1 MDKVE
6 KKKLLP
12 GENFALQVAFFSRR
26 VTCFA
31 GSLCNLTVRSKTIT
45 SSRVHHQ
52 KPPMFLFGSKPA
64 QQQPPSSGLGFSFG
78 SNSAPQTAPQTQ
90 ASTFSTNIQN
100 GQNAQNSQTNT
111 NTSAFLGLGKSNF
124 SGISSSS
131 TLPSEIAPDASSTKI
146 LKDLLDSANN
156 LPKLDN
162 ANLGSIHMPLNELQN
177 KLQMFKKK
185 DNVSGNYTQAHYLLS
200 GSGINAADIES
211 ELKHLSSS
219 GADITRTHALDNTS
233 VSSAPADRPE
243 SIENYLIAKKEENIL
258 NAIEQ
263 SLASAS
269 KDFDQFINQNVVID
283 WKVRKEHLKKS
294 LGIPIKNKITNE
306 ELAKSFA
313 WNKSLPGNYRILTP
327 LVAKGAT
334 SSTRQL
340 SRDKFESHAKVIYN
354 LNEARL
360 QDKNFPLCLCFEE
373 LNKSNADLK
382 SKQMGEVW
390 RILADLCNE
399 RFVKVNQEQLFFD
412 EYSGAKIGN
421 KLKKRIVLT
430 SRAYLEGQFFAY
442 MDEIYTKDD
451 KKPDVYLPANNINK
465 VLFFIHKV
473 ITKNNNEEYMK
484 RTLNINGVP
493 IWALLFYLMRS
504 GLYAEAIEL
513 TTVNRDAFDKFDSNF
528 PVYLNAFVKADG
540 FGLPSQLQARISSD
554 FSQTFQFLNEDSTN
568 LDPYKYAVYKI
579 VGKCDLA
586 KKSLPNAINLSI
598 EDWLWYHLLLINE
611 FNPEASSSLIYEN
624 YTLENLQKK
633 VVSLGPNKFNA
644 SSNNPLYAKSL
655 IMLGLYETA
664 VQYVYEFSNE
674 CDAVHLATG
683 LCYYGLLR
691 VSSTK
696 TDDLVSITAEDI
708 YEINFSRLLGSYTRT
723 FKISDPK
730 VAAQYLILICMS
742 KGGHSPGETA
752 KCHEALRELILL
764 SREFGLLLG
773 ELNSENGDSSSGILK
788 TQRSLINLPELQN
801 FYHQIIEVSASR
813 CEEEGR
819 IFDALRLYQLCQEYN
834 TVVSLLNKFLSE
846 VISMNELDK
855 PLLTGAEFKTSTG
868 ALKPEE
874 TVDNNII
881 LLSKSIMTTFN
892 NNSYIIEKVSS
903 KQREIN
909 GYLLPIVDIRQKFIE
924 KDWQGTLSA
933 VKDLGLIPIVSSD
946 DFVDIRHSA
955 EALANYDVCLLRVIP
970 SLLIIVMTCIAQ
982 MNYSILTKRYG
993 AADHERFEVHNLKQI
1008 AKNCMV
1014 YAGMIQYK
1022 MPRET
1027 YSLLINLEAQL

>member
-1 MDKVE
+1 
-6 KKKLLP
+6 
-12 GENFALQVAFFSRR
+12 
-26 VTCFA
+26 
-31 GSLCNLTVRSKTIT
+31 
-45 SSRVHHQ
+45 
-52 KPPMFLFGSKPA
+52 MFLFGAKPA
-64 QQQPPSSGLGFSFG
+64 AQQLASTGLSFAFG
-78 SNSAPQTAPQTQ
+78 SNSAPQSGAQTQ
-90 ASTFSTNIQN
+90 ASTLLTNSQN
-100 GQNAQNSQTNT
+100 GQNGPSTA
-111 NTSAFLGLGKSNF
+111 NTSAFLSLNKPNFGNHSASN
-124 SGISSSS
+124 
-131 TLPSEIAPDASSTKI
+131 TLPPEIAAGSSSTKI
-146 LKDLLDSANN
+146 LKDLLDSASN
-156 LPKLDN
+156 LPKLDK
-162 ANLGSIHMPLNELQN
+162 ANVGSIHMPLNELQS
-177 KLQMFKKK
+177 KLQQLKKK
-185 DNVSGNYTQAHYLLS
+185 ENVSGNYTQAHYLLA

-211 ELKHLSSS
+211 ELKHLSHS
-219 GADITRTHALDNTS
+219 GAEVARTHALQNL
-233 VSSAPADRPE
+233 SAPPTSADRPE
-243 SIENYLIAKKEENIL
+243 SIESYLIAKKEENIL

-269 KDFDQFINQNVVID
+269 KDFDQFINQNVAID

-294 LGIPIKNKITNE
+294 LGIPVKSKITNE

-327 LVAKGAT
+327 LAT
-334 SSTRQL
+334 KSASSSTRQL

-360 QDKNFPLCLCFEE
+360 QDKTFPVGLCFEE

-399 RFVKVNQEQLFFD
+399 RFVKVNQEQLFYD
-412 EYSGAKIGN
+412 EYRGASIGT

-430 SRAYLEGQFFAY
+430 SRAYLEGQFFSY
-442 MDEIYTKDD
+442 VDEIYTKDD
-451 KKPDVYLPANNINK
+451 KKPEAYLPANNLNK
-465 VLFFIHKV
+465 VLFFIYKV
-473 ITKNNNEEYMK
+473 ITRNNNEEYMK
-484 RTLNINGVP
+484 RTLNVNGVP

-513 TTVNRDAFDKFDSNF
+513 ITVNRDAFDKFDSNF
-528 PVYLNAFVKADG
+528 PAYLNAFVKADG

-568 LDPYKYAVYKI
+568 LDPFKYAVYKI

-598 EDWLWYHLLLINE
+598 EDWLWFHLLLINE

-633 VVSLGPNKFNA
+633 VISLGPSKFNA

-655 IMLGLYETA
+655 VMLGLYEIA
-664 VQYVYEFSNE
+664 VQYIYECSNE

-691 VSSTK
+691 VSSTN
-696 TDDLVSITAEDI
+696 TDDLISITSEDVH
-708 YEINFSRLLGSYTRT
+708 EINFSRLLGSYTRT

-742 KGGHSPGETA
+742 KGGSSKEEGA

-773 ELNSENGDSSSGILK
+773 ELNPESGDSSSGILK
-788 TQRSLINLPELQN
+788 TQRALINLPDLQS

-819 IFDALRLYQLCQEYN
+819 IFDALRLYTLCQEYN

-855 PLLTGAEFKTSTG
+855 PLLTGAEYKTSTG
-868 ALKPEE
+868 AIEPEE

-881 LLSKSIMTTFN
+881 LLSKSIMSTFN
-892 NNSYIIEKVSS
+892 NNSYIIQNVST

-924 KDWQGTLSA
+924 KDWQGTLAA
-933 VKDLGLIPIVSSD
+933 VKDLGLIPIVSTD
-946 DFVDIRHSA
+946 DFVDIRNSA
-955 EALANYDVCLLRVIP
+955 ESLANYDVCLLRVIP

-982 MNYSILTKRYG
+982 INYSTLTKRYG
-993 AADHERFEVHNLKQI
+993 AADRERLEVRNLKQI

>member
-1 MDKVE
+1 M
-6 KKKLLP
+6 
-12 GENFALQVAFFSRR
+12 S
-26 VTCFA
+26 
-31 GSLCNLTVRSKTIT
+31 
-45 SSRVHHQ
+45 
-52 KPPMFLFGSKPA
+52 LFGSKPQT
-64 QQQPPSSGLGFSFG
+64 QQSGLGFSFG
-78 SNSAPQTAPQTQ
+78 NSSASQPANQAPAP
-90 ASTFSTNIQN
+90 AQN
-100 GQNAQNSQTNT
+100 GQPTTQPTTNASTLLTVAN
-111 NTSAFLGLGKSNF
+111 SNF
-124 SGISSSS
+124 GNHSSTS
-131 TLPSEIAPDASSTKI
+131 TLPSEIAPNASSQKI

-162 ANLGSIHMPLNELQN
+162 GNLGSIHLPLNELEFKTQQLRN
-177 KLQMFKKK
+177 KEKF
-185 DNVSGNYTQAHYLLS
+185 SGNYTQAHYLLS
-200 GSGINAADIES
+200 GSGINAVDIEN
-211 ELKHLSSS
+211 ELKNLAQTGSEPARSHNLAEKPPAGDFT
-219 GADITRTHALDNTS
+219 GAQS
-233 VSSAPADRPE
+233 E
-243 SIENYLIAKKEENIL
+243 SIENFLIAKKEENIL

-269 KDFDQFINQNVVID
+269 KDFDQFINQNVAID
-283 WKVRKEHLKKS
+283 WRVRREHLKKS
-294 LGIPIKNKITNE
+294 LGIPVKSKITSD
-306 ELAKSFA
+306 ELAKSFT
-313 WNKSLPGNYRILTP
+313 WNKSLPGYRILAP
-327 LVAKGAT
+327 LPESGKS
-334 SSTRQL
+334 SSTRQM

-360 QDKNFPLCLCFEE
+360 QGQTFPLSLCFEE

-382 SKQMGEVW
+382 SRQMAEVW
-390 RILADLCNE
+390 RVLADLCNE
-399 RFVKVNQEQLFFD
+399 KFVRVNQEQLFYD
-412 EYSGAKIGN
+412 EYSGQKIGS

-430 SRAYLEGQFFAY
+430 SRAYLEGQFFTY

-451 KKPDVYLPANNINK
+451 KKPESYLPANNINK

-528 PVYLNAFVKADG
+528 PIYLNAFVKSDG
-540 FGLPSQLQARISSD
+540 FGLPSELQSRISSD
-554 FSQTFQFLNEDSTN
+554 FSQTFQFLNEESPN

-579 VGKCDLA
+579 IGKCDLA

-598 EDWLWYHLLLINE
+598 EDWLWFHLLLINE
-611 FNPEASSSLIYEN
+611 FNPEASSSLIFEN

-655 IMLGLYETA
+655 IMLGLYENA
-664 VQYVYEFSNE
+664 VQYIYEFINE
-674 CDAVHLATG
+674 CDAVHLAIG
-683 LCYYGLLR
+683 LCYYGLLK
-691 VSSTK
+691 VTSTN
-696 TDDLVSITAEDI
+696 TDHIILINSNDVF
-708 YEINFSRLLGSYTRT
+708 EINFSRLLGSFTRT

-742 KGGHSPGETA
+742 KGGHSEQETD

-773 ELNSENGDSSSGILK
+773 ELNEENGDSSSGILK
-788 TQRSLINLPELQN
+788 KQRSLINLPDLQN
-801 FYHQIIEVSASR
+801 FYHQIVEVSAGR
-813 CEEEGR
+813 CEGEGR
-819 IFDALRLYQLCQEYN
+819 IFDALRLYQLCQEFN

-846 VISMNELDK
+846 IISMTLLDQ
-855 PLLTGAEFKTSTG
+855 PLLTGAEYKTTSG

-874 TVDNNII
+874 TIDNNII
-881 LLSKSIMTTFN
+881 LLSKHIMSIFS
-892 NNSYIIEKVSS
+892 NNSHIIEKVSS

-909 GYLLPIVDIRQKFIE
+909 GYLLPIIDIREKFVQ
-924 KDWQGTLSA
+924 KDWQTTLTL
-933 VKDLGLIPIVSSD
+933 VKNLGLIPIISTD
-946 DFVDIRHSA
+946 DFVDVRQAA
-955 EALANYDVCLLRVIP
+955 ESLANYDVCLLRVIP

-982 MNYSILTKRYG
+982 INYSIMTKRYG
-993 AADHERFEVHNLKQI
+993 AADREREEVRLLKQI

-1022 MPRET
+1022 IPRET

>member
-1 MDKVE
+1 
-6 KKKLLP
+6 
-12 GENFALQVAFFSRR
+12 
-26 VTCFA
+26 
-31 GSLCNLTVRSKTIT
+31 
-45 SSRVHHQ
+45 
-52 KPPMFLFGSKPA
+52 MFLFGAKPA
-64 QQQPPSSGLGFSFG
+64 QQQPTSSGLTFSFG
-78 SNSAPQTAPQTQ
+78 SNSAAQSGPNTQ
-90 ASTFSTNIQN
+90 PSTFSTNTQNSQN
-100 GQNAQNSQTNT
+100 GQSTA
-111 NTSAFLGLGKSNF
+111 NTSAFLSLAKPNF
-124 SGISSSS
+124 GAQTLSS
-131 TLPSEIAPDASSTKI
+131 TLPSEIAADASSTKI

-156 LPKLDN
+156 LPKLEN
-162 ANLGSIHMPLNELQN
+162 ANLGSIHMPLSELQS
-177 KLQMFKKK
+177 KLQQLRKKE
-185 DNVSGNYTQAHYLLS
+185 NRGENYAQAHYLLA

-211 ELKHLSSS
+211 ELKHLSQS
-219 GADITRTHALDNTS
+219 GAEAARTHALGQ
-233 VSSAPADRPE
+233 VPATPISTGRPE
-243 SIENYLIAKKEENIL
+243 SIESYLIAKKEENIL

-269 KDFDQFINQNVVID
+269 KDFDQFIDQNVAID

-294 LGIPIKNKITNE
+294 LGIPVKSKITNE

-327 LVAKGAT
+327 LAT
-334 SSTRQL
+334 KNPSSSTRQL
-340 SRDKFESHAKVIYN
+340 SRDKFESHAKVVYN

-360 QDKNFPLCLCFEE
+360 QDKAFPLCLCFEE
-373 LNKSNADLK
+373 LNKSNAELK
-382 SKQMGEVW
+382 SKQIGEVW

-399 RFVKVNQEQLFFD
+399 RFVKVNQEQVFYH
-412 EYSGAKIGN
+412 EYSGAKIGT
-421 KLKKRIVLT
+421 KLKKRIVLA
-430 SRAYLEGQFFAY
+430 SRSYLEGQFFAY
-442 MDEIYTKDD
+442 LDEIYTKDD
-451 KKPDVYLPANNINK
+451 NKPEAYLPSNNLNK
-465 VLFFIHKV
+465 VLFFIYKV
-473 ITKNNNEEYMK
+473 ITRNNNEEYLK
-484 RTLNINGVP
+484 RTLNVNGVP

-528 PVYLNAFVKADG
+528 PAYLNAFVKSDG
-540 FGLPSQLQARISSD
+540 FGLPSQLQSRISSD
-554 FSQTFQFLNEDSTN
+554 FNQTFQFLNEDSTN

-624 YTLENLQKK
+624 YTFENLQKK
-633 VVSLGPNKFNA
+633 VLSLGPNKFNA
-644 SSNNPLYAKSL
+644 SSNNPLYVKSL
-655 IMLGLYETA
+655 IMLGLYENA
-664 VQYVYEFSNE
+664 VQYVYEFINE

-691 VSSTK
+691 VSSTN
-696 TDDLVSITAEDI
+696 TDDLVSITSEDV

-730 VAAQYLILICMS
+730 VAAQYLILICLS
-742 KGGHSPGETA
+742 KGGQSKQEDA

-773 ELNSENGDSSSGILK
+773 ELNPENGDSSSGILK
-788 TQRSLINLPELQN
+788 TQRALINLPDLQS

-846 VISMNELDK
+846 TISMNELDK
-855 PLLTGAEFKTSTG
+855 PLLTGAEYKISTG

-881 LLSKSIMTTFN
+881 LLSKSIMATFN

-933 VKDLGLIPIVSSD
+933 VKELGLIPIVSTD
-946 DFVDIRHSA
+946 DFVDIRNSA
-955 EALANYDVCLLRVIP
+955 ESLANYDVCLLRVIP

-982 MNYSILTKRYG
+982 INYSILTKRYG
-993 AADHERFEVHNLKQI
+993 AADRERLEVRNLKLI